1 MDEKQITLRI
11 ENTAEQ
17 TKSPILLS
25 GPVEIF
31 ATLDTIEDLNDPSLL
46 SAIQDYYN
54 EEFKKYNANNF
65 ESWLKEMPGLVVY
78 VEKVKEEPNAEKY
91 PNEFLGDSYTYRGAY
106 FYTKHFEVSG
116 GTLIKR
122 IGWQEILLGTHSH
135 DNIDVLSKFQPL
147 DDIGEKQIL
156 VFDGKNIVGEKLSD
170 IAGSGVSL
178 PELPLEIQNK
188 IKEYESYKVAHE
200 YPDDSE
206 EHHLDAPL
214 NELEDTYDWFNHDK
228 NTAVG
233 TCRDIYY
240 SLMKDKKRLYIDSNM
255 HLDLVHESEQSL
267 PWMRLSIDE
276 INYSGK
282 SEYEDVIVP
291 QLINNY
297 YIFKLSLP
305 VELDETSE
313 VFLFDNDKVI
323 CDSFLQI
330 FSYDNEKKEITFKI
344 SKRAEFT
351 KDNKDHVLK
360 LLIVKD
366 ADKISGFRQ
375 IFLDALADENNSL
388 SLSYIDKELT
398 ERYIRNELEKKPV
411 IPKLYLST
419 DEYGNLTWDNT
430 LLPAQ
435 TFYAKTKIISGIT
448 DKDKSIEL
456 TFEDVNFNSQLDF
469 PLMIIDG
476 FFVNVPWKFAGKDIK
491 YELELAPE
499 NYNYTIENGTQITLV
514 VIKNSSQGSITDE
527 LARNYI
533 SREEAV
539 SILSRGKLRLDD
551 YVKKTDLNKYSTIGH
566 SHSQY
571 ALKGHNHDS
580 RYANFYHTHPELL
593 EAVAQLIAEASGG
606 DSNEILK
613 RLESLSEENQTRY
626 IKYITGLFQSA
637 GFRIKDIDENG
648 NPSSFVLDD
657 KSLLTDS
664 EVVKN
669 INKILYDRRDKDGNP
684 YLDYLGIEPT
694 DDPLT
699 TTPSD
704 VYLSDVLLRI
714 VKLFEHDFIYD
725 SQVKLEATIPVIYP
739 VGGIKPGTVYN
750 KDTDLRQILTD
761 MFNPYISVEDCLERM
776 TPSAVKLNW
785 KIKINNEVSDDSLN
799 EHDFKE
805 IEPDEI
811 LEGTTPELYF
821 EVVEPLKIYE
831 SEDPEKPPLIF
842 KCEMNTL
849 LYQKDLRLQKT
860 TLIVNDEIAVPLE
873 NVPGL
878 FKLSLPEL
886 SDDEKETY
894 KSSFEKFI
902 KGEQTLKCYNK
913 TNMFAIDNKEEVG
926 DVVFDSYG
934 IKWKYIPNRESEE
947 VAELEIANKLEWHP
961 AHVYIGTV
969 SDDDIKNI
977 ENIDVFEYLTP
988 KFVDDTLTVNLD
1000 ISEKKNILF
1009 LLRNDIENRD
1019 ITISTTFNKFPD
1031 MDISQYFKQIEDIEN
1046 EELRTDNGKRCV
1058 IYHVYYYRIYNSQF
1072 TNVPI
1077 TISSR

>member
-54 EEFKKYNANNF
+54 EEFKKYDADNF
-65 ESWLKEMPGLVVY
+65 ESWLEEMPGLIVY
-78 VEKVKEEPNAEKY
+78 VENVNAN
-91 PNEFLGDSYTYRGAY
+91 PDTYTHRGAY

-116 GTLIKR
+116 RTLIKR

-135 DNIDVLSKFQPL
+135 DNIDVLSKFESL
-147 DDIGEKQIL
+147 DDIGEKQVL
-156 VFDGKNIVGEKLSD
+156 VFDGEKIKGEKISD
-170 IAGSGVSL
+170 IASSGVSL

-188 IKEYESYKVAHE
+188 IKQYQSYKKVHE

-214 NELEDTYDWFNHDK
+214 NELEDTYDWLNHDK
-228 NTAVG
+228 NTVAG

-240 SLMKDKKRLYIDSNM
+240 SLMKDKKHLYIDSDM
-255 HLDLVHESEQSL
+255 HLDLAHESEQAL

-282 SEYEDVIVP
+282 SEHDNVIIP

-305 VELDETSE
+305 VELDDTSE
-313 VFLFDNDKVI
+313 VFLFDNDEVV

-330 FSYDNEKKEITFKI
+330 FLYDNKKKEITFKI

-351 KDNKDHVLK
+351 KDDKDHVLK

-366 ADKISGFRQ
+366 ANKITGFRQ

-398 ERYIRNELEKKPV
+398 ERYIKNELEKKPV

-435 TFYAKTKIISGIT
+435 TFYAKTKVISGIT
-448 DKDKSIEL
+448 PGQETIEL

-476 FFVNVPWKFAGKDIK
+476 LFVNVPWKSAGKDIK
-491 YELELAPE
+491 YELEVEPDVG
-499 NYNYTIENGTQITLV
+499 NYNIVNGTEITLV
-514 VIKNSSQGSITDE
+514 VIKNSSQGSIAEE
-527 LARNYI
+527 LAKNYI

-539 SILSRGKLRLDD
+539 DILSRGKLHLDD
-551 YVKKTDLNKYSTIGH
+551 YVKKTDLYNYSTTGH

-571 ALKGHNHDS
+571 SLKGHNHDS
-580 RYANFYHTHPELL
+580 RYANFHHTHPEILK
-593 EAVAQLIAEASGG
+593 AVAELIAESSGG
-606 DSNEILK
+606 ELDEILK
-613 RLESLSEENQTRY
+613 RLESLSEEDQVRY
-626 IKYITGLFQSA
+626 IKYIKGLFESA
-637 GFRIKDIDENG
+637 GFKVKDVDVNG

-657 KSLLTDS
+657 ESLLTNS
-664 EVVKN
+664 EVVN
-669 INKILYDRRDKDGNP
+669 LINKKLYDERDKDGKP
-684 YLDYLGIEPT
+684 YLDYLGFETQP
-694 DDPLT
+694 DNPLEA
-699 TTPSD
+699 TPSD
-704 VYLSDVLLRI
+704 VYLKDVLLTI
-714 VKLFEHDFIYD
+714 VKLFEHDFVYD
-725 SQVKLEATIPVIYP
+725 SQVKLEAAIPVIYS
-739 VGGIKPGTVYN
+739 VGGIKPGTVYD
-750 KDTDLRQILTD
+750 KDTDLRKILTD
-761 MFNPYISVEDCLERM
+761 MFNPYIPVEECLERM
-776 TPSAVKLNW
+776 TPVAVKLKW
-785 KIKINNEVSDDSLN
+785 YIKINNEVPDESLTEN
-799 EHDFKE
+799 DFKE

-811 LEGTTPELYF
+811 LQGTVPELYF
-821 EVVEPLKIYE
+821 RVDEPLNLYFD
-831 SEDPEKPPLIF
+831 SNPEIS

-849 LYQKDLRLQKT
+849 EHQRDYRLQKT
-860 TLIVNDEIAVPLE
+860 TLIVNDEMALPFE
-873 NVPGL
+873 NEKLSGL

-886 SDDEKETY
+886 PDDEKEIY
-894 KSSFEKFI
+894 DSPFEKFI
-902 KGEQTLKCYNK
+902 ENEQILKCNNK
-913 TNMFAIDNKEEVG
+913 TNMIAVYNKEEVQN
-926 DVVFDSYG
+926 VVFDTYG
-934 IKWKYIPNRESEE
+934 IKWKYIPNRENEE
-947 VAELEIANKLEWHP
+947 AAELKIVNKLEWNP
-961 AHVYIGTV
+961 AHVYIGVV
-969 SDDDIKNI
+969 SDEDIKNI
-977 ENIDVFEYLTP
+977 KNINIFESLEP
-988 KFVDDTLTVNLD
+988 KFVNNLLTINLD

-1009 LLRNDIENRD
+1009 LLRDDIDDRD

-1031 MDISQYFKQIEDIEN
+1031 MDISQYFKQIESIKN
-1046 EELRTDNGKRCV
+1046 EELRTDAGDFVVYNA
-1058 IYHVYYYRIYNSQF
+1058 YYYRIYNSQF
-1072 TNVPI
+1072 TSVPI